1 MEGIFANLA
10 IGFIEVFKLQAVTV
24 AGVSM
29 TLPFNIIM
37 CLIGCLLGTLIG
49 VLPGIGPVA
58 TIAMLLPVT
67 FNLSPIAAL
76 IMLAGIYYGAQ
87 YGGSTTAILVN
98 IPGESSSVVT
108 CLDGYQMAR
117 QGRAGPAL
125 ATAAIGSFFAG
136 CVSTLVVAMFAP
148 PLAEVALKFGPAE
161 YFSLMV
167 LGLVAAVV
175 LAHGSLIKAIAMV
188 ILGLLLGLVGTDVNS
203 GVLRFAFGIS
213 ELADGIGFVTVAMGM
228 FGICEIIANLEQKEH
243 REIFTSSVGKL
254 MPSKEDWKRMWKPI
268 LRGTALGSALGIL
281 PGGGAL
287 LASFGAY
294 TLEKKVS
301 KYSHQFGKGAI
312 EGVAAPESANNAG
325 AQTSFIPLLTLGIPS
340 NAVMALMIGA
350 MMIQGIAPGPQ
361 VMTERPQLFWGMIAS
376 MWVGNLMLVILNLP
390 LIGMW
395 IKLLTVPYRILYPS
409 ILVFMCIGVYSLSNN
424 PFDCFLMA
432 CFGVLGYVCIK
443 LECEPAPLILGF
455 ILGPL
460 MEENLRRAMLLS
472 RGDPFVFVSP
482 SKPISLG
489 FLIASAALLAII
501 AAPALR
507 KKREEVFVE
516 ET

>member
-1 MEGIFANLA
+1 MDLFANLA
-10 IGFIEVFKLQAVTV
+10 LGFGV
-24 AGVSM
+24 ALTPANLLYCFLGA
-29 TLPFNIIM
+29 
-37 CLIGCLLGTLIG
+37 LLGTLIG

-67 FNLSPIAAL
+67 FTLPPVSAL

-108 CLDGYQMAR
+108 ALDGYKMAR

-125 ATAAIGSFFAG
+125 GIAAIGSFFAG
-136 CVSTLVVAMFAP
+136 TVATVVIALFAP
-148 PLAEVALKFGPAE
+148 PLAEVALKFGPTE

-167 LGLVAAVV
+167 LGLIAAVV

-188 ILGLLLGLVGTDVNS
+188 LLGLLLGLVGTDVNS
-203 GVLRFAFGIS
+203 GVARYSFGLP
-213 ELADGIGFVTVAMGM
+213 ELSDGIGFVTVAMGM
-228 FGICEIIANLEQKEH
+228 FGIAEIVTNLEH
-243 REIFTSSVGKL
+243 RGARDVFVAKITSILPTVDDLKRCVGA
-254 MPSKEDWKRMWKPI
+254 I
-268 LRGTALGSALGIL
+268 LRGTALGSCLGIL

-287 LASFGAY
+287 LASFAAY
-294 TLEKKVS
+294 TLEKKVGDS
-301 KYSHQFGKGAI
+301 SQFGKGEI
-312 EGVAAPESANNAG
+312 RGVAAPESANNAG

-340 NAVMALMIGA
+340 NPVMALMIGA

-395 IKLLTVPYRILYPS
+395 VKLLAVPYRLLFPCIL
-409 ILVFMCIGVYSLSNN
+409 LFCGVGVYSVNN
-424 PFDCFLMA
+424 APFDIYMMCIFA
-432 CFGVLGYVCIK
+432 VFGYICVK

-455 ILGPL
+455 ILGPM

-472 RGDPFVFVSP
+472 RGDPSVFFT
-482 SKPISLG
+482 KPISAVLLG
-489 FLIASAALLAII
+489 VALLLLLIVLS
-501 AAPALR
+501 PAVK
-507 KKREEVFVE
+507 KKREEAFQE
-516 ET
+516 A

>member
-1 MEGIFANLA
+1 MDMSLFSNLA
-10 IGFIEVFKLQAVTV
+10 LGFGV
-24 AGVSM
+24 ALTPINLM
-29 TLPFNIIM
+29 Y
-37 CLIGCLLGTLIG
+37 CLIGVMLGTLIG

-58 TIAMLLPVT
+58 TIAMLLPIT
-67 FNLSPIAAL
+67 FSLSPITAL

-87 YGGSTTAILVN
+87 YGGSTSAILVN
-98 IPGESSSVVT
+98 LPGESSSVVT

-125 ATAAIGSFFAG
+125 ATSAIGSFFAG
-136 CVSTLVVAMFAP
+136 CVATVIVAMFAP
-148 PLAEVALKFGPAE
+148 PLAEVALKFGPSE

-175 LAHGSLIKAIAMV
+175 LAHGSVVKAVAMV

-203 GVLRFAFGIS
+203 GVLRFAFGVA
-213 ELADGIGFVTVAMGM
+213 ELADGIGFVTVAMGV
-228 FGICEIIANLEQKEH
+228 FGTAEIITNLELKDK
-243 REIFTSSVGKL
+243 REVFTSKVTNL
-254 MPSKEDWKRMWKPI
+254 FPSKDDFKRIWKPI

-301 KYSHQFGKGAI
+301 VNGHMFGKGAI
-312 EGVAAPESANNAG
+312 EGVAAPEAANNAG

-361 VMTERPQLFWGMIAS
+361 VMTEKPQLFWGMIAS
-376 MWVGNLMLVILNLP
+376 MWVGNLMLVVLNLP
-390 LIGMW
+390 MIGLW

-409 ILVFMCIGVYSLSNN
+409 ILVFMAIGVFSLSNN
-424 PFDCFLMA
+424 PFDVLQMML
-432 CFGVLGYVCIK
+432 FGLLGYVFVK
-443 LECEPAPLILGF
+443 LACEPAPLLLGF

-472 RGDPFVFVSP
+472 RGDPWVFFQ
-482 SKPISLG
+482 KPISAG
-489 FLIASAALLAII
+489 FLIASILLLVVLAL
-501 AAPALR
+501 PALR
-507 KKREEVFVE
+507 KKREEAFQE
-516 ET
+516 G